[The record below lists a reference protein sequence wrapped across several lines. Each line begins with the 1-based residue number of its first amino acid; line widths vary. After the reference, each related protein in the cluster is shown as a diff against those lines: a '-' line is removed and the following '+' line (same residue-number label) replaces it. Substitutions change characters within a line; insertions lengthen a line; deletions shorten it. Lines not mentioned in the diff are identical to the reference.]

1 MSTVHGGPSGQDGP
15 PAAPAAVGATAD
27 APSPVADSG
36 AGAGAPSPVAG
47 ADSGAGAGA
56 RGAAG
61 PASSVAVALQ
71 PVPARAAGVQLIGE
85 AKGSGYKEAP
95 SLVRRADG
103 QTIQLTRL
111 LYLVLEAIDGQRG
124 IEEIAGHASDSF
136 GRLVSAENV
145 RTLITSQLLPLGLL
159 QLADGSEPAVKKSN
173 PLLGMRFRYSV
184 TDPDRTRKIT
194 APFATLFNPLIV
206 VAVTAAFLA
215 TCWWVLMV
223 KGLASATHEA
233 FANPGLVLLILVV
246 TVLSAGFHE
255 FGHAA
260 AARRGGATP
269 GAMGTGL
276 YLMWPAFYTDVTD
289 SYRLGRGGRLRT
301 DLGGLYFNAIV
312 AVAIM
317 GIWWATGF
325 DALLL
330 VVVTQILQMVRQL
343 MPLVRFDGY
352 HILADATGVPDLFQR
367 IKPTLLALVPW
378 RKTDPEA
385 GLLKPWARAVVTIW
399 VLVTV
404 PLLLFSMATMVL
416 TLPRVLGT
424 AWDNGLKQQAMLSH
438 SVATGDVADAAV
450 RVIAIACLALPVL
463 GILYILLRLVRQL
476 ATGLWRKTRGKALQ
490 RATAIVAIAAVAAG
504 LAWAWWPGADT
515 YRPVQ
520 PYERG
525 TLADATT
532 AVFPAATAAR
542 MAEGQSGTTVALWP
556 EGARRPTRED
566 PQLSMVLVP
575 RQSGTSTTAGPAA
588 APAAP
593 SWVFPFDKPAAPE
606 DDGNQSLAVN
616 TTDGSVVYDVAFA
629 LVWAEDG
636 DTVDTRNEAYAFAS
650 CADCAAV
657 AVGFQVV
664 LIVGQTDVIVPENLS
679 ASANY
684 NCVRCLTYAL
694 ASQLVLTLDGPLSS
708 DGMARLNA
716 LWQEIAA
723 YGKDLRN
730 QPLSEIQGRLS
741 AYKEQIMA
749 VIKADPN
756 ATPAGSAGTAST
768 PGATPGATSGATPA
782 ATTGA
787 STGSTPG
794 ATPGATAGA
803 TPGSTQAPAPGPT
816 GAAAPT
822 GGTTSSGATPGSSAT
837 VPAGQQ
843 LTQPAAPEPGTVS
856 PAPASTAP
864 PAP

>member
-15 PAAPAAVGATAD
+15 PALPATGGATSA
-27 APSPVADSG
+27 ATSPGSGTDSG
-36 AGAGAPSPVAG
+36 AGA
-47 ADSGAGAGA
+47 
-56 RGAAG
+56 RGDAAG
-61 PASSVAVALQ
+61 PAASAAVGLH
-71 PVPARAAGVQLIGE
+71 PVPVRAAGVQLIGE

-95 SLVRRADG
+95 SLVRRSDG

-111 LYLVLEAIDGQRG
+111 LYLVLEAIDGERG
-124 IEEIAGHASDSF
+124 LEEIAGHASDSF

-463 GILYILLRLVRQL
+463 GIFYILLRLVRQL

-532 AVFPAATAAR
+532 AVFPASAASR

-575 RQSGTSTTAGPAA
+575 RQSGTASTAGPAA

-708 DGMARLNA
+708 DGMTRLNE

-749 VIKADPN
+749 VIKADPS
-756 ATPAGSAGTAST
+756 ATPAGSAGTAPT
-768 PGATPGATSGATPA
+768 PGATTGATSGATPGATSGATP
-782 ATTGA
+782 GA
-787 STGSTPG
+787 GTA
-794 ATPGATAGA
+794 ATPGTTSGATAET
-803 TPGSTQAPAPGPT
+803 TPGSTQAPAPGT
-816 GAAAPT
+816 TAPSD
-822 GGTTSSGATPGSSAT
+822 GTTSSGPAPGSGAT
-837 VPAGQQ
+837 EPAGQQ
-843 LTQPAAPEPGTVS
+843 LTQPAAPAPGTVS
-856 PAPASTAP
+856 PAPVSTAP